1 MKKRYIILTSVT
13 LIIALALAIVLHF
26 FLSDIHSTPTKELV
40 QTCNIKQQQY
50 ESRTV
55 FIISPKREKTSDTL
69 IFYLHGG
76 AYVAEMSKNHWN
88 FIQSVVQ
95 DTGATVVLPDYPLT
109 PKYNYKDVFKMIEP
123 IYKKMIQKVKSKNII
138 VMGDSAGGG
147 MALALCENLQKQE
160 IIQPNQ
166 IILISPWLDV
176 TLQNSKIDEV
186 QNKDKK
192 LKKETLKIAGIAYAN
207 GNEQELKN
215 YLISPLYGN
224 VENLKNITI
233 FTGTNDILNPDV
245 HELVKKNNNI
255 IIKEYTEKS
264 HIWLIDEKEEAKKE
278 YQDLIEQI
286 QKTPIL

>member
-50 ESRTV
+50 ENRTV

-109 PKYNYKDVFKMIEP
+109 PKYNYKDVFNMIEP
-123 IYKKMIQKVKSKNII
+123 IYKKMIQKVESKNII

>member
-109 PKYNYKDVFKMIEP
+109 PKYNYKDVFNMIEP
-123 IYKKMIQKVKSKNII
+123 IYKKMIQKVESKNII

>member
-109 PKYNYKDVFKMIEP
+109 PKYNYKDVFNMIEP

>member
-1 MKKRYIILTSVT
+1 MKKRYIILTSIT
-13 LIIALALAIVLHF
+13 LIIALSLAIVLYF
-26 FLSDIHSTPTKELV
+26 FLSDIHSTPTKQLV

-50 ESRTV
+50 ENRTV
-55 FIISPKREKTSDTL
+55 FIISPKREKTSDTV

-109 PKYNYKDVFKMIEP
+109 PKYNYKDVFNMIEP
-123 IYKKMIQKVKSKNII
+123 IYKKMLQKVESKNII

-176 TLQNSKIDEV
+176 TLENSKIDEI

-192 LKKETLKIAGIAYAN
+192 LNKETLKIAGLAYSN
-207 GNEQELKN
+207 GKEEELKN

-245 HELVKKNNNI
+245 HELVKKSNNI
-255 IIKEYTEKS
+255 IIKEYKEKS

-278 YQDLIEQI
+278 YQDLINQI

>member
-1 MKKRYIILTSVT
+1 MKKRYIIFTSVT

-109 PKYNYKDVFKMIEP
+109 PKYNYKDVFNMIEP
-123 IYKKMIQKVKSKNII
+123 IYKKMIQKVESKNII

-160 IIQPNQ
+160 IIS
-166 IILISPWLDV
+166 L
-176 TLQNSKIDEV
+176 TK
-186 QNKDKK
+186 
-192 LKKETLKIAGIAYAN
+192 
-207 GNEQELKN
+207 
-215 YLISPLYGN
+215 
-224 VENLKNITI
+224 
-233 FTGTNDILNPDV
+233 
-245 HELVKKNNNI
+245 
-255 IIKEYTEKS
+255 
-264 HIWLIDEKEEAKKE
+264 
-278 YQDLIEQI
+278 
-286 QKTPIL
+286 

>member
-1 MKKRYIILTSVT
+1 MIKRYIILTSVT

-109 PKYNYKDVFKMIEP
+109 PKYNYKDVFNMIEP
-123 IYKKMIQKVKSKNII
+123 IYKKMIQKVESKNII

>member
-50 ESRTV
+50 ENRTV

>member
-123 IYKKMIQKVKSKNII
+123 IYKKMIQKVESKNII